1 MHASSRNGPV
11 GGGYVARSEGM
22 AVPGPDAPGSRASG
36 GRSTE
41 TVLRAERGPSMRAG
55 GGAVAAAKSLGDRIG
70 EEGPQSLSDLELFAL
85 VVGRGAPSG
94 RDRRLVR
101 LLTERAD
108 LPELALLGCAGWLE
122 TPGLRPA
129 EAALLSAC
137 FELGRRLYRPDGG
150 ARALVQAADVHA
162 VARDLELAR
171 REHFVAFYLDARNRV
186 LARETISVGSLSASI
201 VHPREVFAP
210 ALERRAAS
218 IIIVHNHP
226 SGDPEPSDDDLALT
240 RRLVEVGLLLGIE
253 VLDHLVI
260 GHGKYVSLKGRG
272 LM

>member
-1 MHASSRNGPV
+1 MASS
-11 GGGYVARSEGM
+11 
-22 AVPGPDAPGSRASG
+22 GPDAPGSRASG
-36 GRSTE
+36 VSGT
-41 TVLRAERGPSMRAG
+41 G
-55 GGAVAAAKSLGDRIG
+55 AAARVLQIPSRPAGARPGAPGKPLGERIG
-70 EEGPQSLSDLELFAL
+70 EEGARALSDLELLAL

-94 RDRRLVR
+94 RVWRLVR
-101 LLTERAD
+101 VLAERAD
-108 LPELALLGCAGWLE
+108 LSELALLECAGWLE
-122 TPGLRPA
+122 TPGLRLA
-129 EAALLSAC
+129 EAALLAAC

-150 ARALVQAADVHA
+150 VRALFQAADVHA

-186 LARETISVGSLSASI
+186 LARETISVGSLSASN

-226 SGDPEPSDDDLALT
+226 SGDPEPSEDDLALT